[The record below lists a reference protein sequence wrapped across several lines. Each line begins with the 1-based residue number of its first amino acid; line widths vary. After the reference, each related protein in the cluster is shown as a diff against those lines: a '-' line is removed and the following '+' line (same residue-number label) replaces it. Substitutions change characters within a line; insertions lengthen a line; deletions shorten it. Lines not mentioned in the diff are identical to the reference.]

1 MTIKTLVNDHK
12 TFDDFCEFVTENFLR
27 PAEKQLKQET
37 DVQRIFQLQG
47 KIMAYEN
54 MLDLRD
60 TVNGR

>member
-1 MTIKTLVNDHK
+1 MSIKTLVNDHK
-12 TFDDFCEFVTENFLR
+12 TFTDFCEFVTENFFR